1 VPEGIAA
8 PECANN
14 AVVAGT
20 LVPTLSLGIPG
31 SGGAAILLG
40 VLIGKGVLPGPLLF
54 RDHSDFVMKVFVG
67 LLLINL
73 LLLIVGILGTR
84 MFALVSRV
92 PQRIVGPF
100 VLVLIVV
107 GSYAYANYTAHVVM
121 VLVLAAVA
129 YIFEKLEIP
138 TVPIVLA
145 FIMSPIIENNLMR
158 ALTISAGDLGA
169 VLLRPITLVILLLAL
184 ITAVYSVLTM
194 LRAAKID
201 LVGGASADKPS

>member
-1 VPEGIAA
+1 MASKALNRIQLSEVRGLIPTWLRASAIGTFAGALPGAGASVGALLAYSEEKRWSRRSKEFGTGVPEGIAA

-40 VLIGKGVLPGPLLF
+40 VLISKGVSPGPLLF

-92 PQRIVGPF
+92 PQRVVGPF

-107 GSYAYANYTAHVVM
+107 GSYAYVNYTAHVVM

-129 YIFEKLEIP
+129 YIFEKIEFP
-138 TVPIVLA
+138 PCRSC
-145 FIMSPIIENNLMR
+145 SP
-158 ALTISAGDLGA
+158 S
-169 VLLRPITLVILLLAL
+169 
-184 ITAVYSVLTM
+184 S
-194 LRAAKID
+194 
-201 LVGGASADKPS
+201 